1 MNSNSNIN
9 SFDFNNIVKQEKI
22 ENKFDDRF
30 KMFLSTDVARFHWD
44 IIMVCNQKCSYCY
57 ARQFDEWGN
66 LNNLKMIN
74 SVLNKLKQI
83 KKPIEVVL
91 LGGEPTLSPYYKYI
105 CEEIYKLP
113 NLNLFGCISNNKSDK
128 FDDLLIFH
136 SKFKN
141 KFNWNITYHPA
152 DVDDINK
159 FKSRLKI
166 IRENNFILNVNIM
179 LVSEKYKNEIIDMID
194 FCIENKI
201 NYYYNVLFNHHGK
214 LEYLNYS
221 QSYKNLL
228 EFLNSKYKNY
238 CKELKYTDING
249 NVFYTD
255 DIGAYLNN
263 LSIFKNWKCKN
274 NNYDIGVNSDKIKKF
289 CYWEEISVDEINNSE
304 CWMKCPLDMCL
315 CQGKLTAIKLKDE

>member
-113 NLNLFGCISNNKSDK
+113 NLIYSVVYQITSLINLTIYWYFTLNLRIN
-128 FDDLLIFH
+128 LIG
-136 SKFKN
+136 
-141 KFNWNITYHPA
+141 T
-152 DVDDINK
+152 
-159 FKSRLKI
+159 
-166 IRENNFILNVNIM
+166 
-179 LVSEKYKNEIIDMID
+179 
-194 FCIENKI
+194 
-201 NYYYNVLFNHHGK
+201 
-214 LEYLNYS
+214 
-221 QSYKNLL
+221 
-228 EFLNSKYKNY
+228 
-238 CKELKYTDING
+238 
-249 NVFYTD
+249 
-255 DIGAYLNN
+255 
-263 LSIFKNWKCKN
+263 
-274 NNYDIGVNSDKIKKF
+274 
-289 CYWEEISVDEINNSE
+289 
-304 CWMKCPLDMCL
+304 
-315 CQGKLTAIKLKDE
+315 